1 MSDSDDDECCP
12 ELVEEDLSKVG
23 NKNLIIIIIIR
34 RWGIRIFLEEFVVV
48 MFYPKAEDLAL
59 ILKYVSLIT
68 F

>member
-23 NKNLIIIIIIR
+23 NKNFYVL
-34 RWGIRIFLEEFVVV
+34 LEEF
-48 MFYPKAEDLAL
+48 FFIDYHPKSEDFAL
-59 ILKYVSLIT
+59 ILKYVPLTT